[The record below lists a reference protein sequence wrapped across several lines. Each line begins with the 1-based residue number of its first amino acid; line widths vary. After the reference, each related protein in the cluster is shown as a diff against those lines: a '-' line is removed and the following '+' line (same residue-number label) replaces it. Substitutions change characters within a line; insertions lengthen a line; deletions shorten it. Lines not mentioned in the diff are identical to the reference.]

1 MSFLIFFII
10 IGLIALVLGLIRCRR
25 NQAIKRMSLS
35 IRRVMAGDDSIDLRE
50 YRNGELAALAAD
62 VQKLTLSLREK
73 DLQLSK
79 DKTILLKA
87 ISDISHQLKT
97 PLASLSMYLE
107 LLSRPTLDEAERLKF
122 SQSAERQITR
132 LAWLIQSLLLM
143 SKLDAKAIAFKI
155 EKCNLREILEETA
168 ETLLP
173 KISEKAQII
182 QLSCE
187 PDTYIMSDRNWLVE
201 ALSNLLKNANEHA
214 PEESLIELKAEQ
226 LPLCTIVSVSNSGPA
241 IAAEDLGH
249 LFERFHRGHHAARDS
264 VGIGL
269 EITRSLISQL
279 GGRIE
284 VESSEGQPTV
294 FRMIFPR

>member
-10 IGLIALVLGLIRCRR
+10 IGLISLVLGLIRRRR
-25 NQAIKRMSLS
+25 NRAIKRMSLS

-226 LPLCTIVSVSNSGPA
+226 LPLCTIVSVSNSGPP

-249 LFERFHRGHHAARDS
+249 LFERFYRGHHAARDS

>member
-10 IGLIALVLGLIRCRR
+10 IGLIALVLGLIRRRR
-25 NQAIKRMSLS
+25 NRAIKRMSLS

-155 EKCNLREILEETA
+155 EKCNLRKSLKKQPRRCFRKF
-168 ETLLP
+168 LKKLR
-173 KISEKAQII
+173 
-182 QLSCE
+182 SCNC
-187 PDTYIMSDRNWLVE
+187 PVNPT
-201 ALSNLLKNANEHA
+201 
-214 PEESLIELKAEQ
+214 
-226 LPLCTIVSVSNSGPA
+226 
-241 IAAEDLGH
+241 
-249 LFERFHRGHHAARDS
+249 
-264 VGIGL
+264 
-269 EITRSLISQL
+269 LIS
-279 GGRIE
+279 
-284 VESSEGQPTV
+284 
-294 FRMIFPR
+294 